1 MEGGPPG
8 LHFAEK
14 WCQHKSSLQSSSRA
28 VGAACS
34 PCQLGREAGVQ
45 EVAGERFSQGP
56 VVWLLRLYQ
65 CSGY

>member
-1 MEGGPPG
+1 MVSAQEQP
-8 LHFAEK
+8 AELLG
-14 WCQHKSSLQSSSRA
+14 WA

-34 PCQLGREAGVQ
+34 PRQPGREAGVQ